1 MAEKTPKTRSKT
13 TATEKKAEPRKKTV
27 ASTASA
33 KGSSHEGHV
42 HGMAP
47 EERYRIIAETAYFI
61 AERRGFMN
69 GRSEDDWYEAERL
82 ILNGQEQG

>member
-1 MAEKTPKTRSKT
+1 MAEKTPKTQSKT
-13 TATEKKAEPRKKTV
+13 TSAEKKAEPRKKAV

-33 KGSSHEGHV
+33 KRTSHAGHE
-42 HGMAP
+42 HDMAP

-82 ILNGQEQG
+82 IMNGQEQG

>member
-13 TATEKKAEPRKKTV
+13 TSAEKKAEPKKKTV

-33 KGSSHEGHV
+33 KGPFHEEGHV
-42 HGMAP
+42 HDMAP

-82 ILNGQEQG
+82 IMNGQG